1 MIDIGLTKIAL
12 VGVVALVVIG
22 PEKLPTVA
30 RMAGSLFGRAQ
41 RYINEVKSEVS
52 REIELEELRKMQKDV
67 QEAASDVE
75 QSIAKSMAET
85 EQSLNAAWNDTPVAS
100 EAEDSVYTPFDLEGR
115 QPKRRAFVKKSWRTV
130 RRCRPGTSARTAAGC
145 GSFPA
150 PHAWPATVPPAANRR
165 PSFIDAAASALR
177 CGIRVEGGM
186 PVPGATRRTFAFEF
200 HFCRSQ

>member
-85 EQSLNAAWNDTPVAS
+85 EQSLNAAWNDTPVAT
-100 EAEDSVYTPFDLEGR
+100 AVEDSVYTPFDLE
-115 QPKRRAFVKKSWRTV
+115 A
-130 RRCRPGTSARTAAGC
+130 
-145 GSFPA
+145 
-150 PHAWPATVPPAANRR
+150 PAAKAKSFRKKKLAHSSAVPSWYKRQNGRR
-165 PSFIDAAASALR
+165 VRVISGAARVARYRPASGKA
-177 CGIRVEGGM
+177 
-186 PVPGATRRTFAFEF
+186 PAFF
-200 HFCRSQ
+200 H